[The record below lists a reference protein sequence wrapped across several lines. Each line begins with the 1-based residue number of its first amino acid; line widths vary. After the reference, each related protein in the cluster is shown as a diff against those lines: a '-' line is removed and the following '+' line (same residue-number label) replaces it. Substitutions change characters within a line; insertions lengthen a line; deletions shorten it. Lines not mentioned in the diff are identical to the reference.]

1 MKTITHRFKNQQGAA
16 SLLTAL
22 VLLISITLVIL
33 LTSKEVLV
41 ETKVTADNYRTSQAT
56 AAASAAMNQAEAYF
70 MTGGLDQIDND
81 TGAAGA
87 DGLVDYTSASPF
99 SLDPDDLTAGTQ
111 TTSAQFYFDNS
122 DDNACDCQADLS
134 RNLDSDTDGDCF
146 GTLGTNM
153 TRALVT
159 AKGWSDDGTAVRTV
173 TQCLGTFD
181 VFDNGDGPKQP
192 FVSKASVG
200 VFGNATII
208 NRYTN
213 SSIWTGGPNDISG
226 AAFATYLRPSNT
238 ETSDYTKAEL
248 NSDCEVSPC
257 GDPDNPG
264 PNTQM
269 VSNKDAGAG
278 IDIITDDAT
287 LSSKTADQ
295 FFDMF
300 FALTRAQL
308 MKAAENVNQKLPNAA
323 GVTNPNGM
331 TGIIWMDGNL
341 TLNAG
346 DTVGTPTNPSIL
358 VVDGDLTLNGGAAV
372 YGVIYITGGIQ
383 IAGGALVKGSVI
395 GESNSSSGGGG
406 TLKLVYVPIGGDD
419 QAPPFIVG
427 TGMIVPGSWKDW

>member
-70 MTGGLDQIDND
+70 MAGGLDQRVNA

-87 DGLVDYTSASPF
+87 DELVDYTSASPF
-99 SLDPDDLTAGTQ
+99 SLNLTVGAQ

-122 DDNACDCQADLS
+122 DDNACDCQADAS
-134 RNLDSDTDGDCF
+134 KTIDSDGDGDCF

-159 AKGWSDDGTAVRTV
+159 AKGWSDDNTAVRTI

-181 VFDNGDGPKQP
+181 IFDGGNGPKQP
-192 FVSKASVG
+192 FISRASVG

-213 SSIWTGGPNDISG
+213 SSIWTGGANDISG

-238 ETSDYTKAEL
+238 ATSDYTKAEL
-248 NSDCEVSPC
+248 NSDCEVGPC

-287 LSSKTADQ
+287 LASKTADQ

-300 FALTRAQL
+300 FAVTKTQF
-308 MKAAENVNQKLPNAA
+308 MKVAENADQKLPNAA
-323 GVTNPNGM
+323 GVTSPNGM
-331 TGIIWMDGNL
+331 SGVIWVEGNL

-346 DTVGTPTNPSIL
+346 DVVGSPATPAVL
-358 VVDGDLTLNGGAAV
+358 VVNGDFSLNGGATV
-372 YGVIYITGGIQ
+372 YGVIYVTGTLHITGNPVI
-383 IAGGALVKGSVI
+383 KGSVI
-395 GESNSSSGGGG
+395 GESNTTSGGGG
-406 TLKLVYVPIGGDD
+406 TLKLVYVPIVGDD

-427 TGMIVPGSWKDW
+427 TGALVPGSWKDW

>member
-1 MKTITHRFKNQQGAA
+1 MKTITYRFKNQQGAA

-70 MTGGLDQIDND
+70 MAGGLDQRVNA
-81 TGAAGA
+81 TGVAGA
-87 DGLVDYTSASPF
+87 DELVDYTSALPF
-99 SLDPDDLTAGTQ
+99 SLNLTVGGQ
-111 TTSAQFYFDNS
+111 TTTAQFYFDNS
-122 DDNACDCQADLS
+122 DDNACDCQADVS
-134 RNLDSDTDGDCF
+134 RDIDNDGDGDCF
-146 GTLGTNM
+146 GTLGRNM
-153 TRALVT
+153 TRTRIIAT
-159 AKGWSDDGTAVRTV
+159 GWSDDNTAVRTV

-181 VFDNGDGPKQP
+181 IFDGGNGPKQP

-213 SSIWTGGPNDISG
+213 SSIWTGGANDISG

-238 ETSDYTKAEL
+238 ATSDYTKLEL

-257 GDPDNPG
+257 GDPNNPG

-300 FALTRAQL
+300 FALTKAQF
-308 MKAAENVNQKLPNAA
+308 MKVAENVDQKLPNAA
-323 GVTNPNGM
+323 GVTSPNGM
-331 TGIIWMDGNL
+331 SGVIWVEGNL

-346 DTVGTPTNPSIL
+346 DVVGSPATPAVL
-358 VVDGDLTLNGGAAV
+358 VVNGDFSLSGGATV
-372 YGVIYITGGIQ
+372 YGVIYVTGALNITGNPVI
-383 IAGGALVKGSVI
+383 KGSVI
-395 GESNSSSGGGG
+395 GESNTTSGGGG
-406 TLKLVYVPIGGDD
+406 TLKLVYVPIVGDD

-427 TGMIVPGSWKDW
+427 TGAIVPGSWKDW

>member
-1 MKTITHRFKNQQGAA
+1 MKTITHRFKSQQGAA

-56 AAASAAMNQAEAYF
+56 AAASAAMSQAEAYF
-70 MTGGLDQIDND
+70 MAGGLDQRVNA

-87 DGLVDYTSASPF
+87 DELVDYTSASPLSF
-99 SLDPDDLTAGTQ
+99 NLTVGGQ

-146 GTLGTNM
+146 GTLGKNM

-173 TQCLGTFD
+173 TQCMGTFD

-238 ETSDYTKAEL
+238 ETMDYTKAEL

-257 GDPDNPG
+257 GDPENPG

-323 GVTNPNGM
+323 GATNPNGM